1 MGLAVATLLDD
12 ADGAEDVEDDDEDD
26 DDEDTVSADSV
37 EVIELDAVAVT
48 AADIPL
54 VAVGEAL
61 LDSDPPFEAALA
73 KDSAIE
79 LSGGHK
85 FVVCT
90 SPRSK
95 WKQSNTAAPTEL
107 RRATIELTI
116 VHLLRRIS

>member
-12 ADGAEDVEDDDEDD
+12 ADGAEDVEDDD

-37 EVIELDAVAVT
+37 EVRELDAVAVT

-61 LDSDPPFEAALA
+61 LDSDPPFDAALA

-107 RRATIELTI
+107 RRATIELTM